1 MTAAAKPR
9 RTAKIDPVGDAVRSQ
24 YKVSDYWFSEAGKWK
39 VRAEK
44 AEALLVEWME
54 TPLLDNTAS
63 NRSFKRRIRAALREK
78 P

>member
-39 VRAEK
+39 ARAEK
-44 AEALLVEWME
+44 AEAELVELKAWAAWA
-54 TPLLDNTAS
+54 TKRLKADI
-63 NRSFKRRIRAALREK
+63 KRRAAALQVK